1 MPQVSDVAA
10 PVPRKR
16 GRPPRAIEPD
26 AVLDA
31 VERLF
36 ADGGIDAVTIE
47 RTAAEL
53 GVSRATLYRTVP
65 SKAHLLGLHFVRMT
79 KELDRSARQATSARG
94 TTARHPPVGPRR
106 AQIEAPMAMR
116 EYL

>member
-1 MPQVSDVAA
+1 MPQVPDVAA

-26 AVLDA
+26 AVVDA

-65 SKAHLLGLHFVRMT
+65 SKAQLLGLHFVRMT
-79 KELDRSARQATSARG
+79 KELDRRVAHRPADSSQAKKRG
-94 TTARHPPVGPRR
+94 RISPNRPHVRALIRR
-106 AQIEAPMAMR
+106 TR
-116 EYL
+116 